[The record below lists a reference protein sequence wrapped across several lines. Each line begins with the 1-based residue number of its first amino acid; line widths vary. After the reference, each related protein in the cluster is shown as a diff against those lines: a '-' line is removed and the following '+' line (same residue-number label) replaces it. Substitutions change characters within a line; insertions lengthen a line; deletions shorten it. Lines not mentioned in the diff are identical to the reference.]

1 MKNRAAIYPF
11 ELGFVVIVR
20 AAGSV
25 WTKHYEHDLQAISD
39 LHRIHLLHDTDTSSF
54 MGDFKLP
61 DVFDT
66 DPLEASGFQRCAEIV
81 H

>member
-1 MKNRAAIYPF
+1 MRNRAAIYPY

-20 AAGSV
+20 AAGAV
-25 WTKHYEHDLQAISD
+25 WTKHYAHDLQAISD
-39 LHRIHLLHDTDTSSF
+39 LHRIHLLHDYDTSSF
-54 MGDFKLP
+54 MGDFGLP

-66 DPLEASGFQRCAEIV
+66 DPLEASGFHRSAEIV